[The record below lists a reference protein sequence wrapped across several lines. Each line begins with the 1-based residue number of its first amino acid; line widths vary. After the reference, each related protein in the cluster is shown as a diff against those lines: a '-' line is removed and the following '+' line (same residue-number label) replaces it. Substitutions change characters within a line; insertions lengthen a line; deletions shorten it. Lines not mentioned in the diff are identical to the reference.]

1 MLPFKELDVQ
11 ISAGCSVKIA
21 QGQSYRVLEVVSKG
35 SGNKETKLNREKDKR
50 KAKQVFRSVNKG
62 VMHINLIVLVL
73 SFLQPEKN
81 EQR

>member
-11 ISAGCSVKIA
+11 ISAGCPVKIA

-50 KAKQVFRSVNKG
+50 KAKQVFRSVNRG